1 MKFIFEPDDID
12 ILQGIVEESTEHLNG
27 IEEGILKLETD
38 FQAELLDS
46 IFRAMHS
53 VKGVASFVDFVP
65 IRETA
70 HVLES
75 FLTDMKKGLYASNS
89 EVTDVLLRGVDII
102 NLLIQELAAR
112 LMDLEGKLPQEAFE
126 LSIHDHNFQEFVQK
140 VELLRSLMSNPVTGT
155 APDELPIEGSSDN
168 KSADATGAKI
178 KLELSPLLE
187 QMLQE
192 FIEETG
198 EHLETIEHQCMMLEK
213 HTDNPETINTIM
225 RSFHSIKGGAGVI
238 ASIQEDDDPQNPI
251 LVMKSLTHASE
262 SLMQLYCQQGLKSS
276 DELVDIILEVLDK
289 LTVLL
294 KMVKENEREDLNVD
308 HLLERINSM
317 ISSSQGLSKSSEEK
331 SPNYS
336 KMPQQLSAFMNITNQ
351 AMDSMLSI
359 INNSQENRLVSRK
372 KSKQY
377 LRALKSIYSSAKY
390 LDYDELTYQIENS
403 LAYLETVTPEKDV
416 LSQELLKYL
425 EQDYQKI
432 KQMLGFKLESIQTL
446 LDQVPVEYAEK
457 RIGEILVAENKLTR
471 EDVEKALIK
480 QKKIGDILVDE
491 GLVKPVDIEI
501 VLAKQ
506 SLAREKKQEKVDQ
519 ARSPLNDP
527 ASQSIRVSQ
536 EKLDRLMNMIG
547 ELLISKN
554 RIFHLANKI
563 TLEYEMPA
571 LSREV
576 KGVAADL
583 GRISDELQD
592 AIMSARM
599 VPLRVLFQRY
609 PRTIRDTA
617 KKTGKMV
624 DLVIEGEDTE
634 LDKTVIEA
642 INDPLVHMLRNAV
655 DHAIEL
661 PETRRQMGKNP
672 SGTIRLKA
680 FYQGSHAVIEISDD
694 GKGLNPEELKLKAL
708 KKGLIKGEHIET
720 MSNEEALQLIF
731 APGFSTR
738 EEVSELSGRGVG
750 MDVVKTNVEA
760 VGGSV
765 SLSSV
770 LNAGTTF
777 TLKIPLSMS
786 IIKGLMVGTRQQ
798 CFIIPLDSIEETVK
812 LPQDSIRHYKNNLVA
827 DIRGEIL
834 PLLELSELLQIKGE
848 NDGGS
853 AYGIE
858 LVPIVLINVDGVKYG
873 LIVDHFQKEQEFV
886 VKALA
891 DELAGIKI
899 YTGATIMGDGA
910 VVLILNPAQLLHL
923 HINSENGRGGYG
935 QNHCSG

>member
-65 IRETA
+65 IHETA

-75 FLTDMKKGLYASNS
+75 FLTDMKKGLYVSSS

-102 NLLIQELAAR
+102 NLLIRELAAR
-112 LMDLEGKLPQEAFE
+112 LQELEGKLPQESFE
-126 LSIHDHNFQEFVQK
+126 ISINDYNFQGFVQE
-140 VELLRSLMSNPVTGT
+140 VELMRSLLSSKEAEPEAAASAQPKIV
-155 APDELPIEGSSDN
+155 DLVGS
-168 KSADATGAKI
+168 KI

-192 FIEETG
+192 FIDETC
-198 EHLETIEHQCMMLEK
+198 EHLETIEHQCMLLEK
-213 HTDNPETINTIM
+213 HNDKPETINTIM
-225 RSFHSIKGGAGVI
+225 RSFHSVKGGAGVI
-238 ASIQEDDDPQNPI
+238 ASMQEDDDSQNPI
-251 LVMKSLTHASE
+251 LAIKTLTHASE
-262 SLMQLYCQQGLKSS
+262 SLLQLYSKQGLKASG
-276 DELVDIILEVLDK
+276 ELIDVILEVLDK
-289 LTVLL
+289 LTVLIA
-294 KMVKENEREDLNVD
+294 MVKEDKREDLSID
-308 HLLERINSM
+308 YLLERINLM
-317 ISSSQGLSKSSEEK
+317 ISGSQQIPANAKENHIAK
-331 SPNYS
+331 NKIPH
-336 KMPQQLSAFMNITNQ
+336 QLNAFMNITNQ
-351 AMDSMLSI
+351 AMESMLSI
-359 INNSQENRLVSRK
+359 INSSQENKPISSK

-377 LRALKSIYSSAKY
+377 LRALKSINSSAKY
-390 LDYDELTYQIENS
+390 LDYDELTQEIENS
-403 LAYLETVTPEKDV
+403 LNYLEKVTPEQDV
-416 LSQELLKYL
+416 LNQELFNFLK
-425 EQDYQKI
+425 QDYQKI
-432 KQMLGFKLESIQTL
+432 KQMLDFKLDSIQTL
-446 LDQVPVEYAEK
+446 LDEVPVEYAEK
-457 RIGEILVAENKLTR
+457 RLGEILVAEQKVTR
-471 EDVEKALIK
+471 EAVEKALGK
-480 QKKIGDILVDE
+480 QKKIGNILVDE
-491 GLVKPVDIEI
+491 GLVNPADLDM

-506 SLAREKKQEKVDQ
+506 SIAREKKQDMVDQ
-519 ARSPLNDP
+519 AKSPAVD
-527 ASQSIRVSQ
+527 AGSQSIRVSQ

-563 TLEYEMPA
+563 SLEYELPA

-583 GRISDELQD
+583 SRISDELQN

-617 KKTGKMV
+617 KKTGKLV
-624 DLVIEGEDTE
+624 DLIIEGEDTE

-661 PETRRQMGKNP
+661 PEIREQMGKNRN
-672 SGTIRLKA
+672 GIIRLKA

-708 KKGLIKGEHIET
+708 KKGLIKGEQIES

-750 MDVVKTNVEA
+750 MDVVRTNVEA

-765 SLSSV
+765 GLSSV
-770 LNAGTTF
+770 IDVGTTF

-786 IIKGLMVGTRQQ
+786 IIKGLMVGCGQQ

-812 LPQDSIRHYKNNLVA
+812 LRQDNIRRYKKSRVA

-834 PLLELSELLQIKGE
+834 PLLELGELLHIKNSGYVASG
-848 NDGGS
+848 NGS
-853 AYGIE
+853 D
-858 LVPIVLINVDGVKYG
+858 LVSVVLINVDNVKYG

-886 VKALA
+886 VKAMA
-891 DELAGIKI
+891 EELAEIKI
-899 YTGATIMGDGA
+899 YTGATIMGDGG
-910 VVLILNPAQLLHL
+910 VVLILNPAQLLHMHL
-923 HINSENGRGGYG
+923 SVENGRA
-935 QNHCSG
+935 